1 MLKADCITN
10 RHSEGG
16 RKRRRRSVDKKKGE
30 VATNLLEEI
39 MNMRNNRTE

>member
-16 RKRRRRSVDKKKGE
+16 RKRRRSVDEKKGE

-39 MNMRNNRTE
+39 MKMRNNRTE